1 MNKVKVTQD
10 HIDRGTPESSSSCPI
25 ALCLKEEFATLH
37 VDVDVLEGTRLSIL
51 INGKELQVS
60 NPKRLINFIIG
71 FDNYGK
77 TSSYVKP
84 MFIEYEPTD

>member
-1 MNKVKVTQD
+1 MKTRITRE
-10 HIDRGTPESSSSCPI
+10 HIEKGIPESSTNCPI

-37 VDVDVLEGTRLSIL
+37 VDVDVLEGTRLSIHV
-51 INGKELQVS
+51 NGKELHVE
-60 NPKRLINFIIG
+60 NTNKLIKFITS

-77 TSSYVKP
+77 SSSYVKP

>member
-1 MNKVKVTQD
+1 MKTRITRE
-10 HIDRGTPESSSSCPI
+10 HIEKGIPESSTNCPI

-37 VDVDVLEGTRLSIL
+37 VDVDVLEGTRLSIF
-51 INGKELQVS
+51 IDGRELQVS